1 MERCRRRDR
10 GTVDWCFA
18 KGSVGAQK
26 GEPERTKIGANMLL
40 FMNLTFSAR
49 VRPSAS
55 GFVPKIDIGLV
66 WGPDTRFL
74 DSQL

>member
-1 MERCRRRDR
+1 
-10 GTVDWCFA
+10 
-18 KGSVGAQK
+18 
-26 GEPERTKIGANMLL
+26 L

-66 WGPDTRFL
+66 WGPNTTIH
-74 DSQL
+74 